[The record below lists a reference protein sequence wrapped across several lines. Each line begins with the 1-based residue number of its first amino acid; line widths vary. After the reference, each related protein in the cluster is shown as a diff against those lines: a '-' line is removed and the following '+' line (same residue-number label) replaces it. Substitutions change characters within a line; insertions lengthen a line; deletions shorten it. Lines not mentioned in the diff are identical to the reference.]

1 MDDMMRN
8 AMVRYGL
15 LALVLIL
22 MAGCGGSSKNEDM
35 KLGGIDT
42 SEVLAGLLT
51 RTGRTLD
58 SVRDMASAQ
67 KAVTQLTAINDDFD
81 DLLYHVPK
89 LSEKG
94 RSDLAQKARKA
105 MPQMQQTVSQ
115 INASPGL
122 RDILGPSMESM
133 MEKLGKLM

>member
-1 MDDMMRN
+1 MRKTT
-8 AMVRYGL
+8 MPILLLTLTL
-15 LALVLIL
+15 LA
-22 MAGCGGSSKNEDM
+22 ACGGSSSNEDM

-51 RTGRTLD
+51 RTGRALEN
-58 SVRDMASAQ
+58 VRDAQ
-67 KAVTQLTAINDDFD
+67 TAQAALTELTAINTDFD

-105 MPQMQQTVSQ
+105 MPQMQYTVDQ
-115 INASPGL
+115 INSSPGL
-122 RDILGPSMESM
+122 RDILGPSMETM
-133 MEKLGKLM
+133 MEKLGQLM